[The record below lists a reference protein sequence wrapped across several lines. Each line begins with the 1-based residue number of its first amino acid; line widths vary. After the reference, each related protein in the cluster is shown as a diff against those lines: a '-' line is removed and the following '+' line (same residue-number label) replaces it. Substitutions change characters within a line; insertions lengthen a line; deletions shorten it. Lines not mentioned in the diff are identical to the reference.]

1 MINIIMASVTTINID
16 TNTNTLTTNATSPPL
31 LRRWLLKD

>member
-16 TNTNTLTTNATSPPL
+16 TNTNTLTTNAITATTKK
-31 LRRWLLKD
+31 WLLKD